1 MYVYKHN
8 YSPEYSPILAT
19 YQNTKLQTNTL
30 IGQSH
35 QVYTQEAPIPHFI
48 VIGFIALLIAACG
61 GTLQTVVECHRGD
74 SAG

>member
-19 YQNTKLQTNTL
+19 YQNTKLWTNTL

-35 QVYTQEAPIPHFI
+35 QVYTHQAAI
-48 VIGFIALLIAACG
+48 VQPQYLTSL
-61 GTLQTVVECHRGD
+61 
-74 SAG
+74 